1 MTPSALPDPPPPGF
15 LRRAL
20 RFLKAL
26 RAMPAQL
33 AHYQQ
38 RIAALEARGD
48 WLEQR
53 LQSRLDWLEQNHR
66 ANIEWL
72 QQTYPEIVTAIGQKI
87 EQEQLQA
94 FSEKLFAALYRELAD
109 VQKSAVPA
117 TENPS
122 GNPSV
127 AASRF
132 VPLGAL
138 GPVDDDFYLDLEKQF
153 RGTRAELQRRLQP
166 YLDFLQ
172 TRTIPA
178 GTFVDLGCGRGEWLE
193 LLARHH
199 IDAEGVD
206 LNPINGAACRQAGL
220 KVVTDFAENYL
231 QRQPANSL
239 AGISAFQLVEHL
251 EFTSLQKLIELSLGA
266 LKPGGV
272 LILETP
278 NPENLQVAGH
288 TFWIDPTHQRPLPPA
303 LLEFMVRRQGF
314 EQTSILR
321 LNPCENY
328 NPAAPEADSQRL
340 LEADSQRLLYG
351 PRDYAILAR
360 KPETPP
366 RPPENP

>member
-1 MTPSALPDPPPPGF
+1 
-15 LRRAL
+15 
-20 RFLKAL
+20 
-26 RAMPAQL
+26 
-33 AHYQQ
+33 
-38 RIAALEARGD
+38 
-48 WLEQR
+48 
-53 LQSRLDWLEQNHR
+53 
-66 ANIEWL
+66 
-72 QQTYPEIVTAIGQKI
+72 
-87 EQEQLQA
+87 
-94 FSEKLFAALYRELAD
+94 
-109 VQKSAVPA
+109 
-117 TENPS
+117 
-122 GNPSV
+122 
-127 AASRF
+127 
-132 VPLGAL
+132 
-138 GPVDDDFYLDLEKQF
+138 
-153 RGTRAELQRRLQP
+153 
-166 YLDFLQ
+166 
-172 TRTIPA
+172 
-178 GTFVDLGCGRGEWLE
+178 
-193 LLARHH
+193 
-199 IDAEGVD
+199 VD